1 MVDERISV
9 DDDESKIRQ
18 FFCSLLLTSN
28 KGQRFL
34 MLLSM
39 SLLPMVHLTDNSLAA
54 AVS

>member
-28 KGQRFL
+28 KGRL